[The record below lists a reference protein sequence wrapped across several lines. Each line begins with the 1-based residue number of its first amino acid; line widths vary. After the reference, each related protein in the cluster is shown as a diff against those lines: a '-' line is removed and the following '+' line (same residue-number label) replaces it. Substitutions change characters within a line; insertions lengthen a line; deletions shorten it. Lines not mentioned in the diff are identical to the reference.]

1 MIKLMNEFRLD
12 DKEMRSYY
20 SDALIEAG
28 EKDMRIVAVDADV
41 AHSMGTLPFYKRFPD
56 RAVNCGIMEAHMVGF
71 AAGLSAAGYVPF
83 VHAFATFATRRAFD
97 QLFLA
102 AGYQKLNVKV
112 IGGDAGVTASSNGGT
127 HMPFE
132 DLALVRA
139 IPNFIVIEPADGS
152 AYRQLIPYAAKTYG
166 NFYIRSTRKKTMRLY
181 DQGTDFVV
189 GKANLLKKGTD
200 VAVIA
205 CGLLVY
211 EALMAAQTL
220 EKEGISVRVID
231 MFTIKPIDEEA
242 IVRAARE
249 CRAIVTAENHNVI
262 GGLGSAV
269 DDVVTA
275 NFPVPVA
282 KIGIHES
289 FGEVGT
295 QDYLMER
302 FQLTSKHII
311 VKIKEVLARKLP

>member
-1 MIKLMNEFRLD
+1 MIKLMNEFKLD
-12 DKEMRSYY
+12 AKEMRSYY
-20 SDALIEAG
+20 SDALIEAA
-28 EKDMRIVAVDADV
+28 EKDRRIVAIDADV
-41 AHSMGTLPFYKRFPD
+41 SHSMGTVPFYEKFPD

-71 AAGLSAAGYVPF
+71 AAGLSATGYVPF

-102 AGYQKLNVKV
+102 AGYQQMNIKV
-112 IGGDAGVTASSNGGT
+112 IGGDAGVTATSNGGT

-132 DLALVRA
+132 DLALTRV
-139 IPNFIVIEPADGS
+139 IPGFTVIEPADGS
-152 AYRQLIPYAAKTYG
+152 AYRQLIAQAAATYG
-166 NFYIRSTRKKTMRLY
+166 NFYIRSTRRKTVRLY
-181 DQGTDFVV
+181 DEGTDFLV
-189 GKANLLKKGTD
+189 GKANQIKDGTD

-205 CGLLVY
+205 CGIMVH
-211 EALMAAQTL
+211 EALLAAQVL

-231 MFTIKPIDEEA
+231 MFTIKPIDEAA
-242 IVRAARE
+242 IIKAARE
-249 CRAIVTAENHNVI
+249 CRAIVTAENHNVV

-269 DDVVTA
+269 DHVVTS
-275 NFPVPVA
+275 NFPVPVG
-282 KIGIHES
+282 KVGVHDS

-311 VKIKEVLARKLP
+311 VRIKEVIARKRP